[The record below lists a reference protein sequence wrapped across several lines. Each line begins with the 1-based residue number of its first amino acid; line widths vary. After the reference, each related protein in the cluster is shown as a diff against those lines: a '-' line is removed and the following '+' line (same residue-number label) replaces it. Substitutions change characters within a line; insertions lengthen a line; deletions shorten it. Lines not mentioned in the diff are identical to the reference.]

1 MALERAL
8 PSASA
13 VVLIVENDALK
24 RATKATDL
32 RQEGFEVFEAADVA
46 AAKAILEAMAID
58 VVFSDIDLIG
68 GAALA
73 RWIEDWKPTTQLA
86 WILDTDSDQDAESDQ
101 LVPLH

>member
-1 MALERAL
+1 MALDRAL

-13 VVLIVENDALK
+13 VVLVVEKDSLK
-24 RATKATDL
+24 RATKAADL

-46 AAKAILEAMAID
+46 GAKAMLEAMAID
-58 VVFSDIDLIG
+58 VVFSDIDLID

-73 RWIEDWKPTTQLA
+73 RWIEEWLPTTQLA
-86 WILDTDSDQDAESDQ
+86 WILDTDSDRDAESDR

>member
-24 RATKATDL
+24 RASKATDL

-46 AAKAILEAMAID
+46 AAKAMLEAMAID

>member
-1 MALERAL
+1 
-8 PSASA
+8 
-13 VVLIVENDALK
+13 
-24 RATKATDL
+24 
-32 RQEGFEVFEAADVA
+32 
-46 AAKAILEAMAID
+46 MAID

-73 RWIEDWKPTTQLA
+73 RWIEEWKPTTQLA

>member
-24 RATKATDL
+24 RATKAADL

-46 AAKAILEAMAID
+46 AAKAMLEAMAID

>member
-1 MALERAL
+1 MALDRAL

-13 VVLIVENDALK
+13 VVLVVESNALK
-24 RATKATDL
+24 LATKATDL

-46 AAKAILEAMAID
+46 GAKSILEAMAID

-73 RWIEDWKPTTQLA
+73 RWIEQWKPTTQLA
-86 WILDTDSDQDAESDQ
+86 WILDTDSDQDAESAQ
-101 LVPLH
+101 LVAPH